1 MALNSLLSITLSVL
15 FLSVFT
21 YLQGQYFWDIQI
33 HLESE
38 TCKTYRVSSVS
49 SLFFFYQCSPTC
61 TEAFCHIMGNFHTSV
76 LRGKLT
82 LCWKITLKAN
92 LQSYQQQNNN
102 NKTHTHIHTPWS
114 TAICV
119 PPFSHHHD
127 SFSSRNPGPYLFLVM
142 EFRWMGCKGHGPY
155 TVAIPAYFFPTW
167 PSQTY
172 VFNM

>member
-1 MALNSLLSITLSVL
+1 MALNSLWSITLSVL

-38 TCKTYRVSSVS
+38 TCNTYPVSSVS

-102 NKTHTHIHTPWS
+102 NKTHTHLGPPPSVSLLSLITMIPSTPEIQGLDYFWS
-114 TAICV
+114 WNLDGWDARDIGHIQLQYQLI
-119 PPFSHHHD
+119 FFQHD
-127 SFSSRNPGPYLFLVM
+127 LV
-142 EFRWMGCKGHGPY
+142 KH
-155 TVAIPAYFFPTW
+155 
-167 PSQTY
+167 